1 MSILPPEGRSAV
13 GKTAA
18 RAGGGQFS
26 AGRFSAGGGGG
37 RRKRCKSWDAVRAAF
52 RSWEMQG
59 LFLLAGKGRAPLFH
73 PRRGGRNVPGGGP
86 PARGRHLEGDPL
98 RSAQPFWRHAS
109 RAAEACP
116 ASFTKKLR
124 AAARKC
130 VKFFTFT
137 ALDGRLQI
145 WYNDNYVKLNALQP
159 SNLRRKG
166 GEKMAKNLEISYL
179 LDFYGRVLTEKQR
192 DVMEQYYN
200 DDLSLAEIAANFGI
214 SRQGVR
220 DAIKRGEAI
229 LLDLEDKVGF
239 AGRYREVQRD
249 VARIE
254 ELARDIRFEN
264 EEGYAP

>member
-1 MSILPPEGRSAV
+1 M
-13 GKTAA
+13 
-18 RAGGGQFS
+18 
-26 AGRFSAGGGGG
+26 
-37 RRKRCKSWDAVRAAF
+37 
-52 RSWEMQG
+52 
-59 LFLLAGKGRAPLFH
+59 
-73 PRRGGRNVPGGGP
+73 
-86 PARGRHLEGDPL
+86 
-98 RSAQPFWRHAS
+98 
-109 RAAEACP
+109 
-116 ASFTKKLR
+116 
-124 AAARKC
+124 KC

-137 ALDGRLQI
+137 ALDGSGRI
-145 WYNDNYVKLNALQP
+145 WYNNKRVKPVALQP
-159 SNLRRKG
+159 PNLRRKG

-239 AGRYREVQRD
+239 AGRYCEVRRH

-264 EEGYAP
+264 EEGYAPSEKVSRDAEEILSLTEKISD